1 MGTHQVVGHQ
11 RESSL
16 TVFIC
21 PIKHRCL
28 LSFIFICLFLSLPL
42 SHQSKVRL
50 RDIQQDFSHSNVAAA
65 VDYFGKTESV
75 TLYRSR
81 KEAIVVFEREEDAEK
96 LRSSR
101 TICVRGQTI
110 VVRRVKE
117 KLAVTEEEVM
127 PPSRTPATHHTTYS
141 TKAATTTGV
150 RPPKPN
156 IPPQRGLRFKRK
168 ATGKLIDGKKNIS
181 AEEVRTVNRA
191 RVLVSKA
198 KIMLI
203 KRISG
208 AKKERKQAKQ
218 GTSLESKTTS
228 PETQPDTGDSKHK
241 PVPERSTISIGGPG
255 VGLKGTDANGRVSEA
270 AKGPSLDEKVQ
281 ASQGQKPKTQEDE
294 LAETARK
301 DESAPSRC
309 VHSES
314 QPHGES
320 LKRSDAT
327 GQVFPKSVKV
337 SPPTVVKLQGVDK
350 SLSHCEVLSAA
361 EHFGKTKSVVLF
373 RARSEAI
380 VIFEKEE
387 GAKKLKMAESL
398 DVNGR
403 KIPVVV
409 EKETVSK
416 EKTPPQRKHATFRAS
431 KPESTVEKILPSKV
445 RQLPKGARTVTEGKV
460 FVSDATHVSAQQ
472 RVKTGA
478 LSAEGEVKTGALS
491 AEGEVKTGALSA
503 EGEVKTEAGK
513 QKTSLRSKSGSTENH
528 PDAGDSSQRPVP
540 KKTKTTVREPVVGLR
555 DEPKAPEPATCS
567 VIKTKIKAGSV
578 STTQK
583 SKSPVD
589 EPSAQE
595 AENIRATAAKD
606 GSKPTK
612 STDDQSDVENLKP
625 KESEAKVQERLE
637 EPKDTTEVVGKENV
651 AVSTTQKPKTLS
663 EAVTNERMAEPEKS
677 ADKPRESQPPT
688 GSVQNQPTETSDKAS
703 TQVQERP
710 PSESAFTARG
720 PETRTEASREEQQTG
735 GRKNNAG
742 VEEAAG
748 KDASVP
754 SRSANPQSQP
764 HGVKLEQN
772 ELKIQE
778 SLEVPKDT
786 ETKVEKTVKAHDAEE
801 PMELGV
807 SGAKVVDGK
816 GGETSPE
823 AVPVNSRPQPVE
835 TQRTEPSVKASTQVQ
850 QSPQSVPETGTEA
863 SLKHQQVAG
872 STKETAVVAAMR
884 GGGAAEK
891 KKQQDD
897 DASKVVVKVASPV
910 KTEPTAAAESVRKPS
925 RAPRVTVGEMLH
937 EQLYPELIRCV
948 LPHFLTDSR
957 LLSDSHKNLLIFGL
971 PLDYEGFYTE
981 RNVANLLFPFGLGS
995 VDSLY
1000 VIPQSGMAFVA
1011 MPEMVNVLYFMRECA
1026 LNGIY
1031 LRGKRLHAAVIDF
1044 RGHLKI
1050 FQFYMFLK
1058 KVLRCCLFNE
1068 KKRTVLISNISP
1080 SATRQLREA
1089 LKEFG
1094 PVTNFMPLLNK
1105 VFVEFEFVKDA
1116 ERFGLWH
1123 SQLKRPLGYTWL
1135 VIRLNGQ
1142 IISYP
1147 SLGPVPAVATQSG
1160 AASAKDASKTAAA
1173 GKVSAVTKDKVPTVQ
1188 KPGISEGTRPAA
1200 ASVTKGRVAGD
1211 ATAVPSKSEAPKKQ
1225 PGAGVPKT
1233 KAYIYDISAT
1243 GVKAPGLVGRIEK
1256 STTSTKTELGKG
1268 PLVEAKVLASKEG
1281 MVTTIQK
1288 ENQAERGAASH
1299 KRIAKDGTVPSKDKP
1314 SENQTDAGDSKL
1326 KPVPDKSNTG
1336 VEESVVRLVESSVV
1350 DKLENRTKT
1359 ELGKGPLVGEGVLAF
1374 KKEIVSSKQKPETPS
1389 GNLAVTEA
1397 VSNERIAQDVTE
1409 ALENQTDPKLNPEPG
1424 KSVTNDKEPKV
1435 GLKETAKVGQAFAPK
1450 KEPISTKQ
1458 ESKTQVDKLA
1468 KSRVETNRNIKEAAS
1483 SVPSRSAETQK
1494 VKLNE
1499 LKIHKSLEVSKDT
1512 AKVIEKE
1519 KVTIF
1524 EHEGQGKIDKA
1535 HDAEQPMELGVSG
1548 AKAGEGRGGETSP
1561 EAVLVKSTDK
1571 PKDSQPQAVETQPT
1585 ETAVKASTQV
1595 RESTLSE
1602 PESTARGPQT
1612 RTKAS
1617 QMKRQAAG
1625 STKEAAVEAV
1635 IPGGRAET
1643 KTTQHGPATTLTTQ
1657 TDAAAATSHGD
1668 TLKQM
1673 PEEGSGPIAG
1683 KSDDKPAVPDGA
1695 GKKRE
1700 TNNEDHSKELNTRSK
1715 DTYQVNDSVEGQPKT
1730 TESETENKQ
1739 EKKGEAMARRDDRP
1753 SRRSNP
1759 TSKASI
1765 HEEERSPRKQDRTNE
1780 RHETRRKTDTTAD
1793 KELLQS
1799 SRESSGRKISTRGN
1813 KEDKVKEEEIPTRLT
1828 RGKTARKTEDA
1839 STEKTKGKDTPTRG
1853 SLNKHT
1859 VSQEGQSEDGRR
1871 RHRKQIQ
1878 TVDDAGCDKEDKS
1891 NEEPT
1896 RTTLRSEKRKLDND
1910 TDEVKDET
1918 STPGTRGRPKK
1929 ITRLTPVSKST
1940 GRKDATSGK
1949 EKEEKKASSSSSMD
1963 KDSSKLSTDGTLNVQ
1978 RTAGMKTAS
1987 KAESGSASVGLENKK
2002 LEGRLEEGEKEGR
2015 SRADLKVVSKKRRDA
2030 VGPEAKRSRS
2040 QSPSVPADF
2049 KLPEFKTNN
2058 SLGNEFVVPAYF
2070 CNLCSVFYQHESAA
2084 EGPHCSSQTHLNNLQ
2099 KHYEELQQKS
2109 AGSST
2114 KS

>member
-1 MGTHQVVGHQ
+1 M
-11 RESSL
+11 
-16 TVFIC
+16 
-21 PIKHRCL
+21 
-28 LSFIFICLFLSLPL
+28 
-42 SHQSKVRL
+42 
-50 RDIQQDFSHSNVAAA
+50 
-65 VDYFGKTESV
+65 
-75 TLYRSR
+75 
-81 KEAIVVFEREEDAEK
+81 
-96 LRSSR
+96 
-101 TICVRGQTI
+101 
-110 VVRRVKE
+110 
-117 KLAVTEEEVM
+117 
-127 PPSRTPATHHTTYS
+127 
-141 TKAATTTGV
+141 
-150 RPPKPN
+150 
-156 IPPQRGLRFKRK
+156 
-168 ATGKLIDGKKNIS
+168 DGKKNVS
-181 AEEVRTVNRA
+181 AEVVRTVNRA

-228 PETQPDTGDSKHK
+228 PETQSVTGDSKHK
-241 PVPERSTISIGGPG
+241 PVPERSTISIGGSG
-255 VGLKGTDANGRVSEA
+255 VGLKGTDANGRVREA

-281 ASQGQKPKTQEDE
+281 TSQAQKPKTQEDE
-294 LAETARK
+294 LAESAAETAGK

-320 LKRSDAT
+320 LKQSDTECQESPEVRKNTA
-327 GQVFPKSVKV
+327 KSVKV

-361 EHFGKTKSVVLF
+361 ENFGKTKSVVLF

-387 GAKKLKMAESL
+387 GAQKLKMAESL

-403 KIPVVV
+403 TIPVVV

-416 EKTPPQRKHATFRAS
+416 EKT
-431 KPESTVEKILPSKV
+431 V
-445 RQLPKGARTVTEGKV
+445 RQLPKGATTVTEGKV

-478 LSAEGEVKTGALS
+478 LSAEGEVKT
-491 AEGEVKTGALSA
+491 
-503 EGEVKTEAGK
+503 EAGK
-513 QKTSLRSKSGSTENH
+513 QKTPLRSKSGSTENH
-528 PDAGDSSQRPVP
+528 PDAGDSSQKPVP

-583 SKSPVD
+583 PKSPVD

-595 AENIRATAAKD
+595 AENIRATDAKD

-612 STDDQSDVENLKP
+612 STDDQSDVENWKP

-637 EPKDTTEVVGKENV
+637 DPKDTAEVVGKENV
-651 AVSTTQKPKTLS
+651 AVSTTQKPKTPS
-663 EAVTNERMAEPEKS
+663 EAVTNERMAAPEKS
-677 ADKPRESQPPT
+677 ADNPRESQPPT

-703 TQVQERP
+703 SQVQERP
-710 PSESAFTARG
+710 PSEPAFTARG
-720 PETRTEASREEQQTG
+720 PETRTEASQEEQPTG

-748 KDASVP
+748 KDGSVP

-772 ELKIQE
+772 EIKIQE
-778 SLEVPKDT
+778 FLEVPKDT
-786 ETKVEKTVKAHDAEE
+786 GTKVEKTVKAHDAEE
-801 PMELGV
+801 PVELGV

-850 QSPQSVPETGTEA
+850 QSPLSVPETGIEA
-863 SLKHQQVAG
+863 SLKHQQAAG

-884 GGGAAEK
+884 GGGAAVK
-891 KKQQDD
+891 KKRHEDD

-910 KTEPTAAAESVRKPS
+910 KTEPTAAAEPS

-937 EQLYPELIRCV
+937 EQLYPELIRSV
-948 LPHFLTDSR
+948 RPYFLTHSR
-957 LLSDSHKNLLIFGL
+957 LLPHSHKNVLIFGL
-971 PLDYEGFYTE
+971 PHYYEGFYTE
-981 RNVANLLFPFGLGS
+981 KNVANLLFPFGLRS

-1000 VIPQSGMAFVA
+1000 VIPQSGMAFVV
-1011 MPEMVNVLYFMRECA
+1011 MPKMVNVLHFMRECA

-1031 LRGKRLHAAVIDF
+1031 LRGTRLHAAVIDF
-1044 RGHLKI
+1044 RGNFKI
-1050 FQFYMFLK
+1050 LQFYTFLK
-1058 KVLRCCLFNE
+1058 RLLRCCLFNE
-1068 KKRTVLISNISP
+1068 KNRTVFISNISP
-1080 SATRQLREA
+1080 SATRELREA
-1089 LKEFG
+1089 LREFG

-1142 IISYP
+1142 IISSP

-1173 GKVSAVTKDKVPTVQ
+1173 GEVSAVMKDKVPTVQ

-1211 ATAVPSKSEAPKKQ
+1211 ATAVPSKSEAPEKQ
-1225 PGAGVPKT
+1225 PGAGVPKA
-1233 KAYIYDISAT
+1233 KAIPDISAT
-1243 GVKAPGLVGRIEK
+1243 GVKGPGLVGRIEK
-1256 STTSTKTELGKG
+1256 SKISTKTELGKG
-1268 PLVEAKVLASKEG
+1268 PLLEAKVLASKEG

-1288 ENQAERGAASH
+1288 ENQAEAGAALH
-1299 KRIAKDGTVPSKDKP
+1299 ERIAKDGTVPSKDKP
-1314 SENQTDAGDSKL
+1314 SINQTDAGDSKS
-1326 KPVPDKSNTG
+1326 KPVTDKSDTR
-1336 VEESVVRLVESSVV
+1336 VKESGLVETSVV
-1350 DKLENRTKT
+1350 DKLENRTIT

-1374 KKEIVSSKQKPETPS
+1374 KKEIVSSKQKPETLS

-1409 ALENQTDPKLNPEPG
+1409 ALENQTDAGVPKLNPEPG

-1435 GLKETAKVGQAFAPK
+1435 GLKETAKVGQVFAPK
-1450 KEPISTKQ
+1450 KEPLSTKQ

-1468 KSRVETNRNIKEAAS
+1468 ESRVETNRNIKEAAL
-1483 SVPSRSAETQK
+1483 SVPSRSAETQNPRESFK

-1535 HDAEQPMELGVSG
+1535 HNAEQPMELGVSG

-1561 EAVLVKSTDK
+1561 EAVPVKSTDK
-1571 PKDSQPQAVETQPT
+1571 PKDIQPQAVETQPT
-1585 ETAVKASTQV
+1585 ETSVKASTQV

-1635 IPGGRAET
+1635 IPGGGAET
-1643 KTTQHGPATTLTTQ
+1643 KTTQHGPATMLTTQ

-1668 TLKQM
+1668 SGLVQRDASTLKQM

-1700 TNNEDHSKELNTRSK
+1700 TNNEAHSKELNTRSK
-1715 DTYQVNDSVEGQPKT
+1715 DTYQVNDSVEDQPKT

-1739 EKKGEAMARRDDRP
+1739 EKNGEAMARRDSRP
-1753 SRRSNP
+1753 SGRSNP
-1759 TSKASI
+1759 TSKAPI

-1780 RHETRRKTDTTAD
+1780 RHETRQKMDTTAD
-1793 KELLQS
+1793 KKLLQS
-1799 SRESSGRKISTRGN
+1799 SRESSCRKISTMGN
-1813 KEDKVKEEEIPTRLT
+1813 KEEIPTRST

-1839 STEKTKGKDTPTRG
+1839 STEKTKGKDAPTRR

-1878 TVDDAGCDKEDKS
+1878 TVDNAGCDKEEKS

-1896 RTTLRSEKRKLDND
+1896 GTTLRSEKRKLDND
-1910 TDEVKDET
+1910 TNEVKDET
-1918 STPGTRGRPKK
+1918 STPRTRGQPKK

-1940 GRKDATSGK
+1940 RRKDATSGK

-2002 LEGRLEEGEKEGR
+2002 LEGCLKEGEKEER
-2015 SRADLKVVSKKRRDA
+2015 SCADLKVVSKKRRDA

-2058 SLGNEFVVPAYF
+2058 PLGNEFVVPAYF
-2070 CNLCSVFYQHESAA
+2070 CNLCSVFYQHESTA

-2099 KHYEELQQKS
+2099 KHYEEVQQKS